1 MIGGLMKTTSRF
13 AIAAAASFL
22 VGGFALT
29 PAKAADL
36 GGDCCADLEERVAEL
51 EATTVRKGNRKV
63 SVTLYGWV
71 NAGITWYDTGEES
84 DVYVVDNDTASSRIG
99 VKGSAQI
106 RPGLEAGYRLEMKA
120 AGDDLS
126 GTAANDADDG
136 AGGGSSVDNVRL
148 RHASWYLKHDQL
160 GTITVGQTDG
170 AATGVESI
178 DLSGA
183 ASWISY
189 NGAQDWNYSYGI
201 FDSTS
206 QTYTGLVWGNV
217 LDDFDVSRGSMIR
230 YNSPTFS
237 GFDFSASWGED
248 DRYDLALRY
257 SNDWNGLSVA
267 AGVGYS
273 NISDETCDA
282 VTGPVVNGECDN
294 QSGPGGEAQVFLASL
309 SLYHASSGL
318 FGVLSYGEKDNN
330 IVGFD
335 NGTNWYGKIGWRK
348 NFSGMGETAFYGEYT
363 QSDNVSGAI
372 IGGTFVGSQGTQWGV
387 GVGQDIDAVGGT
399 LYLGYRHSTADL
411 TDFGINAADGD
422 QVLGGMV
429 LPF

>member
-29 PAKAADL
+29 PANAADL

-84 DVYVVDNDTASSRIG
+84 DVYAVDTDTASSRIG
-99 VKGSAQI
+99 VRGSGQI

-126 GTAANDADDG
+126 GTAANDGDDG
-136 AGGGSSVDNVRL
+136 AGGGSSVDNVRV

-160 GTITVGQTDG
+160 GTLTVGQTDG
-170 AATGVESI
+170 AATGIESI

-189 NGAQDWNYSYGI
+189 NGAQDWNFSYGI
-201 FDSTS
+201 FNPTANA
-206 QTYTGLVWGNV
+206 YTGLIWGNV
-217 LDDFDVSRGSMIR
+217 LDDFDVSRHSAVR
-230 YNSPTFS
+230 YNSPTFA

-273 NISDETCDA
+273 NISDEACDA
-282 VTGPVVNGECDN
+282 VSGVDALGNPLVVNGECDF
-294 QSGPGGEAQVFLASL
+294 QTGEAGETDIFLASL

-318 FGVLSYGEKDNN
+318 FGVLSYGERDLN
-330 IVGFD
+330 IVGID
-335 NGTNWYGKIGWRK
+335 NATNWYGKIGIRRNWT
-348 NFSGMGETAFYGEYT
+348 GHGETALYVEYT
-363 QSDNVSGAI
+363 HSEDVTP
-372 IGGTFVGSQGTQWGV
+372 GTEADQWGV

-399 LYLGYRHSTADL
+399 LYLGYRHSEADL
-411 TDFGINAADGD
+411 GPGITTDDHD
-422 QVLGGMV
+422 QILTGMV

>member
-1 MIGGLMKTTSRF
+1 MKTTSRF

-71 NAGITWYDTGEES
+71 NAGITWYDSGEES
-84 DVYVVDNDTASSRIG
+84 DAYVVDTDTAMSRIG
-99 VKGSAQI
+99 VRGSGQI
-106 RPGLEAGYRLEMKA
+106 RPGLEAGYRLELGA
-120 AGDDLS
+120 HGDALS
-126 GTAANDADDG
+126 GTDVNDADDG
-136 AGGGSSVDNVRL
+136 GSSVFV

-160 GTITVGQTDG
+160 GTLTVGQTDG

-189 NGAQDWNYSYGI
+189 NGAQDWNFSYGI
-201 FDSTS
+201 FDTTS
-206 QTYTGLVWGNV
+206 QTYSGFIWANV
-217 LDDFDVSRGSMIR
+217 LDDFDAGRGSFIR
-230 YNSPTFS
+230 YNSPTFA

-267 AGVGYS
+267 AGVAYF
-273 NISDETCDA
+273 NTSDEACDA
-282 VTGPVVNGECDN
+282 VSGVSGPVIAGECDF
-294 QSGPGGEAQVFLASL
+294 QSGPGGETDTFLASL

-318 FGVLSYGEKDNN
+318 FGVLSYGERDFN
-330 IVGFD
+330 IVGLP
-335 NGTNWYGKIGWRK
+335 NATNWYGKLGIRR
-348 NFSGMGETAFYGEYT
+348 NFTGHGETAIYGEYT
-363 QSDNVSGAI
+363 HSEDVTAF
-372 IGGTFVGSQGTQWGV
+372 TDADQWGV
-387 GVGQDIDAVGGT
+387 GVGQDIDAIGAT
-399 LYLGYRHSTADL
+399 MYLGYRHSSADL
-411 TDFGINAADGD
+411 SFYGINADDHSQILA
-422 QVLGGMV
+422 GMV
-429 LPF
+429 VPF

>member
-1 MIGGLMKTTSRF
+1 MEMIGGLMKTTSRF

-22 VGGFALT
+22 VGGVALS

-63 SVTLYGWV
+63 SVTLYGWI

-84 DVYVVDNDTASSRIG
+84 DVYVIDNDTASSRIG
-99 VKGSAQI
+99 VRGSGQI
-106 RPGLEAGYRLEMKA
+106 RPGLEAGYRLELKA

-126 GTAANDADDG
+126 GVAANDGDDG
-136 AGGGSSVDNVRL
+136 SGGGSSVDNVRV

-189 NGAQDWNYSYGI
+189 NGAQDWNFSFGI
-201 FDSTS
+201 FDSAS
-206 QTYTGLVWGNV
+206 QAYSGLIWGDI
-217 LDDFDVSRGSMIR
+217 LDDFDVSRASQIR
-230 YNSPTFS
+230 YNSPTFA

-248 DRYDLALRY
+248 DRWDLALRY

-273 NISDETCDA
+273 NITDELCENFLSAT
-282 VTGPVVNGECDN
+282 PVVNGECDF
-294 QSGPGGEAQVFLASL
+294 QTGPANEIEVFLASV
-309 SLYHASSGL
+309 SLYHASSG
-318 FGVLSYGEKDNN
+318 FYGVLSYGEKDFN
-330 IVGFD
+330 IAGRD
-335 NGTNWYGKIGWRK
+335 NATNWYGKLGIRR
-348 NFSGMGETAFYGEYT
+348 NFTGYGETSIYGEFTHSEDVT
-363 QSDNVSGAI
+363 QDTEGD
-372 IGGTFVGSQGTQWGV
+372 QWGV

-399 LYLGYRHSTADL
+399 MYLGYRHSEADL
-411 TDFGINAADGD
+411 TDLGFDAEDHD
-422 QVLGGMV
+422 QILSGMV

>member
-1 MIGGLMKTTSRF
+1 MEMIGGLMKTTSRF

-84 DVYVVDNDTASSRIG
+84 DVYVIDNDTASSRIG
-99 VKGSAQI
+99 VRGSGQI
-106 RPGLEAGYRLEMKA
+106 RPGLEAGYRLELKA

-136 AGGGSSVDNVRL
+136 AGGGSSVDNVRV

-170 AATGVESI
+170 AASGIESI

-189 NGAQDWNYSYGI
+189 NGAQDWNFSYGI
-201 FDSTS
+201 FDSAS
-206 QTYTGLVWGNV
+206 QTYTGFIWGDI
-217 LDDFDVSRGSMIR
+217 LDDFDVSRHSAIR
-230 YNSPTFS
+230 YNSPTFA

-248 DRYDLALRY
+248 DRWDLALRY

-273 NISDETCDA
+273 NITDEQCVAGSPPTPFTPVIGCDFQD
-282 VTGPVVNGECDN
+282 EE
-294 QSGPGGEAQVFLASL
+294 GGEIEVFLASL
-309 SLYHASSGL
+309 SLYHASSGF
-318 FGVLSYGEKDNN
+318 FGVVSYGEKDFN
-330 IVGFD
+330 IVGRD
-335 NGTNWYGKIGWRK
+335 NATNWYAKLGIRR
-348 NFSGMGETAFYGEYT
+348 NFTGHGETSIYGEFT
-363 QSDNVSGAI
+363 HSEDVTE
-372 IGGTFVGSQGTQWGV
+372 GTEGDQWGV
-387 GVGQDIDAVGGT
+387 GVGQDIDAVGST
-399 LYLGYRHSTADL
+399 LYLGYRHSEADVDDPL
-411 TDFGINAADGD
+411 LSLDDHD
-422 QVLGGMV
+422 QILAGMV
-429 LPF
+429 IPF